1 MKIFLKSTKYTIFTK
16 VYNWVKTWQLLCF
29 KTLYNNIE
37 VYWRT
42 KMASDYTQINNAAAR
57 QFTTMPMMQNGYNV
71 ANLPYRY
78 GQQAIA
84 NDSFEINERVDNAA
98 DAIVEKA
105 KQVDTQKV
113 KKSVISAVLSVATV
127 VGVTLA
133 VNKNINGIWK
143 AGEKVDT
150 VLKNSKVYNKIVEF
164 GKKIAEKNPLKNSEL
179 VKDIKNVTSKSN
191 RVQPKMQM
199 AKMTVLGPKGIFSLT
214 SSEILNGI
222 AKNCGNEAKF
232 TEYLEALVGKDAK
245 ICGKTVSETAR
256 ALFNQE
262 TVGESFKFSTELM
275 NAIKSNHGLK
285 TTEDMLKF
293 FDGVKA
299 GKIGEKTFEFAQ
311 NVKVRGW
318 APGTK
323 GNLGETLKKF
333 ASMDGQSAQ
342 TKIGRF
348 VQQSPLILSESIGN
362 CVNDRTLFGIALGAT
377 YLPQNFNE
385 AQDAPKGKK
394 VRTVAAEFVSSAAS
408 WAIGMASAGAAVYSL
423 ASLKNLKSA
432 GALANVLKK
441 VGSVASIGL
450 GENTSKAKGLLGG
463 AMRFAGVMF
472 LSSKISKP
480 IDNTVKKTFGV
491 PTQAQKDA
499 SEKAKQEQE
508 IAQQLGQY
516 GQYVA

>member
-1 MKIFLKSTKYTIFTK
+1 MSSNY
-16 VYNWVKTWQLLCF
+16 
-29 KTLYNNIE
+29 
-37 VYWRT
+37 
-42 KMASDYTQINNAAAR
+42 SQINNVAAR
-57 QFTTMPMMQNGYNV
+57 QFVTMPQSGYDV

-78 GQQAIA
+78 GQQALA
-84 NDSFEINERVDNAA
+84 NDSFQVNEKMEDAKN
-98 DAIVEKA
+98 AIVEQAQKI
-105 KQVDTQKV
+105 DTKKV
-113 KKSVISAVLSVATV
+113 KKGVISAVLSVATV

-143 AGEKVDT
+143 AGEKLDT
-150 VLKNSKVYNKIVEF
+150 VLQNSKVYNKIVEF
-164 GKKIAEKNPLKNSEL
+164 GKKVAEKNPLKNSEL
-179 VKDIKNVTSKSN
+179 AKDIKNVTSKAN

-232 TEYLEALVGKDAK
+232 AEYLEALVGKDAK
-245 ICGKTVSETAR
+245 ICGKTVSEA
-256 ALFNQE
+256 ANILFNQG
-262 TVGESFKFSTELM
+262 TVGESFKFSSELM
-275 NAIKSNHGLK
+275 SAIKSQHGLK
-285 TTEDMLKF
+285 TTQDMLKF

-311 NVKVRGW
+311 NVKVKGW

-333 ASMDGQSAQ
+333 AIMDGQSAK
-342 TKIGRF
+342 TKLGRL

-362 CVNDRTLFGIALGAT
+362 CVNDRTMFGIALGAT

-394 VRTVAAEFVSSAAS
+394 VRTVAAEFVSTAAS
-408 WAIGMASAGAAVYSL
+408 WAIGMASAGAAIYSL

-432 GALANVLKK
+432 GNIANILKK
-441 VGSVASIGL
+441 VGNVASIGL
-450 GENTSKAKGLLGG
+450 GENAGKAKGLLGG

-480 IDNTVKKTFGV
+480 IDNTVKKAFGV
-491 PTQAQKDA
+491 PTQKEKEAI
-499 SEKAKQEQE
+499 EKAKQQQE
-508 IAQQLGQY
+508 VAQQLGQY